1 MPNITYILET
11 QEKGKHLVLNKEILS
26 KLSKGKIKGL
36 AAKIFNNDLY
46 WKPNDSN
53 TVILDGDM
61 YIAITELLYI
71 ASGINLNKFKGFI
84 NSLIS
89 LKDIHPTSPIPY
101 GAAMLESAKEKILQT
116 INVSNILSVL
126 VYNPSEL
133 LNSKYEKYIVD
144 VKDLALKRFCF
155 LVANNEKFEIS
166 EDLEA
171 ELLLSETNNEKLE
184 ISKDSEAATLLLE
197 AEGLLKV
204 ISFNNSND
212 DIYDNFKKYLIKE
225 CETYENFKK
234 ILDAFS
240 DKIARIIQ
248 FKDGI
253 SV

>member
-1 MPNITYILET
+1 M
-11 QEKGKHLVLNKEILS
+11 
-26 KLSKGKIKGL
+26 

-144 VKDLALKRFCF
+144 VKDLALKDF
-155 LVANNEKFEIS
+155 
-166 EDLEA
+166 
-171 ELLLSETNNEKLE
+171 
-184 ISKDSEAATLLLE
+184 
-197 AEGLLKV
+197 
-204 ISFNNSND
+204 
-212 DIYDNFKKYLIKE
+212 
-225 CETYENFKK
+225 
-234 ILDAFS
+234 AF
-240 DKIARIIQ
+240 
-248 FKDGI
+248 
-253 SV
+253 